1 METGIMKFSSSDL
14 KLMQWNIAA
23 IFASALLSSVILYAS
38 GQYTQH
44 SQKDFMGANNQ
55 MRDAR
60 NQLNNARLDH
70 EYLAAYAGEYAD
82 LESRKIIGDEH
93 RLDWMEGL
101 DQLRHQNLVVDFSYT
116 ITPQKIYAPQPALDS
131 GNFDINYSEMQL
143 QFELVHEQQLLNFFD
158 AQRSQ
163 IAGHYLLD
171 SCKLTR
177 ASSATARDEDEEDVT
192 RPATTINLKAD
203 CNGGWITLKNRNA
216 QS

>member
-1 METGIMKFSSSDL
+1 MKFSSSDL

-23 IFASALLSSVILYAS
+23 IFASALLSGIILYAS
-38 GQYTQH
+38 GQYTEH
-44 SQKDFMGANNQ
+44 SQKDFHATNQQ

-60 NQLNNARLDH
+60 NQLSNARLDH
-70 EYLAAYAGEYAD
+70 EYLAAYSEEYAV

-101 DQLRHQNLVVDFSYT
+101 DQLRHQNLVADFTYT
-116 ITPQKIYAPQPALDS
+116 IAPQQVYAPQPALDS

-143 QFELVHEQQLLNFFD
+143 QFDLVHEQQLLNFFD

-163 IAGHYLLD
+163 ITGHYLLD
-171 SCKLTR
+171 SCKFAR
-177 ASSATARDEDEEDVT
+177 ASPVAARDEDEEDVT
-192 RPATTINLKAD
+192 RPTTAINLKAD
-203 CNGGWITLKNRNA
+203 CSGGWITLKNRNS